1 VQNNRSK
8 SLSEDVTATRR
19 EDIMVSNKMFLLVP
33 IDEAAILITERI
45 KVGRALI
52 KIQVDDTF
60 ALEALKRDY
69 KKWDDYN
76 IDMLKTIFENGSI
89 ISDYKWSIMELGV
102 INEADLRFDVKL
114 IRQQKKI
121 ELKIEIMESLVERL

>member
-1 VQNNRSK
+1 
-8 SLSEDVTATRR
+8 
-19 EDIMVSNKMFLLVP
+19 MVSNKMFLLVP